1 MYDLTEAERNQ
12 IIGLF
17 KGGATK
23 KHIIKTLGFSRATV
37 YRTIQNFC
45 EGKNLE
51 TQPRSGRPKLLNCE
65 HQKTLKKIVKTN
77 NRQSAEQIKN
87 NFQEKTGLQV
97 TTKTIRK
104 NLHELNIFSRIP
116 AFKPLLNDKQRE
128 NRLNWC
134 IERKDWSVRKWK
146 SVIWSDES
154 RFTIFKNDGPG
165 RVWRTPGTR
174 FNVKNMVPSIKHG
187 GGGLMMWGCFSGK
200 GLGPL
205 IKINGKMNHRDYI
218 QILESHLLPFIN
230 NNYNGRG
237 YLFQDDNAPVHTAK
251 NVKKWIETK
260 KVKIL
265 ENWPSQSPDLNPIEH
280 LWSELER
287 RIRKRPNP
295 AKNVREL
302 ECALHEEWNQ
312 IPNNTLINLI
322 ESMPRRVEACIKNNG
337 WPTKY

>member
-1 MYDLTEAERNQ
+1 M
-12 IIGLF
+12 
-17 KGGATK
+17 
-23 KHIIKTLGFSRATV
+23 LGFSRTAV
-37 YRTIQNFC
+37 YRTIQIF
-45 EGKNLE
+45 
-51 TQPRSGRPKLLNCE
+51 S
-65 HQKTLKKIVKTN
+65 
-77 NRQSAEQIKN
+77 EQIKN

-187 GGGLMMWGCFSGK
+187 GGGIMMWVVSQE
-200 GLGPL
+200 
-205 IKINGKMNHRDYI
+205 R
-218 QILESHLLPFIN
+218 
-230 NNYNGRG
+230 
-237 YLFQDDNAPVHTAK
+237 DDNAPVHTAK

>member
-1 MYDLTEAERNQ
+1 MEAERNQ

-17 KGGATK
+17 KGGATRK
-23 KHIIKTLGFSRATV
+23 KIIKMLGFSRTAV
-37 YRTIQNFC
+37 YRTIQIFC
-45 EGKNLE
+45 EGKSLE
-51 TQPRSGRPKLLNCE
+51 TQPRSGRPKLLNCQ

-87 NFQEKTGLQV
+87 KFQEKTELQV
-97 TTKTIRK
+97 STKTIRK

-116 AFKPLLNDKQRE
+116 ASKPLLNDGQRE

-165 RVWRTPGTR
+165 HVWRTPGTR
-174 FNVKNMVPSIKHG
+174 FNIQNMVPSIKHG
-187 GGGLMMWGCFSGK
+187 GGGVMMWGCFLGK
-200 GLGPL
+200 GIGPL
-205 IKINGKMNHRDYI
+205 VKVDGKMNHRDYI
-218 QILESHLLPFIN
+218 QILETHLLPFIN
-230 NNYNGRG
+230 NNHNGRG

-251 NVKKWIETK
+251 NVKKWIKTK

-295 AKNVREL
+295 AKNLREL
-302 ECALHEEWNQ
+302 ECALHEEWSQ

-322 ESMPRRVEACIKNNG
+322 ESMPRRVEACIKNNR

>member
-1 MYDLTEAERNQ
+1 MPDLTEAERNQ

-17 KGGATK
+17 KGGSTK
-23 KHIIKTLGFSRATV
+23 ANIIKTLGFSKTTV
-37 YRTIQNFC
+37 YRTIKLYH
-45 EGKNLE
+45 EGKSLK
-51 TQPRSGRPKLLNCE
+51 TQPRSGRPKLLNNE
-65 HQKTLKKIVKTN
+65 HQKTLKKIVKKN
-77 NRQSAEQIKN
+77 NHQSAEQIKN
-87 NFQEKTGLQV
+87 KFQEKTEMQAS
-97 TTKTIRK
+97 TRTIRR
-104 NLHELNIFSRIP
+104 NLYELNIFSCIP

-134 IERKDWSVRKWK
+134 IEKKDWSIKKWK

-174 FNVKNMVPSIKHG
+174 FNIENMVPSIKHG
-187 GGGLMMWGCFSGK
+187 GGGVMMWGCFSGK

-205 IKINGKMNHRDYI
+205 IKVDGKMNHGDYI
-218 QILESHLLPFIN
+218 QILEKHLLPLIN
-230 NNYNGRG
+230 NNFSGKN

-251 NVKKWIETK
+251 NVKKWMETK
-260 KVKIL
+260 KIKIL

-287 RIRKRPNP
+287 RIRNRPKP
-295 AKNVREL
+295 AKNMKEL
-302 ECALHEEWNQ
+302 ERALHEEWNK
-312 IPNNTLINLI
+312 ITKNTLTNLI
-322 ESMPRRVEACIKNNG
+322 KSMPRRVEACIKNNG